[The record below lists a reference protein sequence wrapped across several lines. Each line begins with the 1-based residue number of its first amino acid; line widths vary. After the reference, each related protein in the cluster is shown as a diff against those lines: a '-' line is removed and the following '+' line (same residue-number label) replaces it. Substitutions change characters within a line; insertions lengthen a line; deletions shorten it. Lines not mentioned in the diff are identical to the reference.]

1 MEDIADTIGAKALT
15 IAYNKALVT
24 KPIETAVAVK
34 AMRIIGSR
42 MVAFADAVDP
52 NDDTPLTI
60 TVDEFEEIVC
70 DLDSINAA
78 KAIAE
83 IKAFLN
89 L

>member
-34 AMRIIGSR
+34 AMRMIGSR

-60 TVDEFEEIVC
+60 TVDEFEDIVC
-70 DLDSINAA
+70 DLDSFDATNV
-78 KAIAE
+78 IAE
-83 IKAFLN
+83 IKSVLK